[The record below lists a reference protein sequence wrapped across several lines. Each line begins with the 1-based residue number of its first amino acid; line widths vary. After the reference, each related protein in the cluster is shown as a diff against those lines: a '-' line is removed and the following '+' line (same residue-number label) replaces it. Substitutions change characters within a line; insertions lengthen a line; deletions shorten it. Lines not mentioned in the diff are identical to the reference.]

1 MLRNYFK
8 IAFRNLQKNKAFSF
22 INILGLSVGMACCML
37 ILLYVQNE
45 ISYDKHHTRAEDM
58 YRVGTTFVT
67 TDQTKNM
74 PYTPAPMAFTLKAD
88 FPEVEQAT
96 RVFVPF
102 NEDKAI
108 FKLAENG
115 KVSKSFY
122 ESKGYMADSTFFDLF
137 SYKFIEGVPHTALN
151 EPNSVVVSEEIA
163 QKLFGNQSALNKIV
177 HIASSNGNIDFKIT
191 GVFRPDKLSTI
202 DGRFFMSLSS
212 GEMGA
217 YVRSARNFAFNNMF
231 YTFIRLQPGSNP
243 QALEKKLTA
252 FINKYAGA
260 DMKAAGFKKKQF
272 LEAVSDLHLKSED
285 NGQMAGKGS
294 ISYVYLLTSIAIFTL
309 LIACINFMNLSTAR
323 SGKRAAEVGIRKV
336 VGAEKAMLISQF
348 LGESLLLSILGLV
361 IASVLVFLFLP
372 VFNQLASTSIHIE
385 VSQHVFTFF
394 GFIALAIVTGLIAG
408 SYPAFYLASFQPIKV
423 LKGKFTNTL
432 AAVNLRRGLVIFQ
445 FSISIILILASLVV
459 WKQMNYLKD
468 QSLGFK
474 QAQQVVIP
482 LRTKTTKSSYEALK
496 TEIQK
501 NSQVV
506 SAAAAGSYPGIFSA
520 RDQNFYTD
528 GKTGAESVNVKL
540 NDVDYNFI
548 ETLGFKVISGR
559 PFSKNFAADTNS
571 RIVLNEKAVAAFGYT
586 PENVIGKRLHFDWN
600 NEVFD
605 YEIIGVVKDF
615 HYEGL
620 QQSIGRFGFLL
631 DRNQNYNYMV
641 VNVNTSSMESMLQFM
656 ETQWKK
662 FNPEEPFEYT
672 FMDQDFQ
679 RNYDTEQ
686 RMGTIVSYFTFIAI
700 FISCLGLYGLAT
712 FTAEQRIKEIGIRKV
727 LGASITNIVQL
738 LSKDFLKLVLIA
750 LLIAGPIAW
759 YAMNEWLQKFA
770 YRIEIQWWM
779 FAIAGCMAL
788 LIAFLTVSF
797 QAVKAALIN
806 PVKSLKTE

>member
-8 IAFRNLQKNKAFSF
+8 IAFRNLEKNKAFSF

-108 FKLAENG
+108 FKLSENG
-115 KVSKSFY
+115 KVNKSFY
-122 ESKGYMADSTFFDLF
+122 ETKGYMADSTFFDLF
-137 SYKFIEGVPHTALN
+137 SYNFIEGVPHTALN
-151 EPNSVVVSEEIA
+151 EPNSVVISEEIA
-163 QKLFGNQSALNKIV
+163 KKLFGNQSALNKIV

-191 GVFRPDKLSTI
+191 GIFRPDKLSTI

-243 QALEKKLTA
+243 QALEKKLTT
-252 FINKYAGA
+252 FIDKYAGA

-272 LEAVSDLHLKSED
+272 LEAVPDLHLKSED

-348 LGESLLLSILGLV
+348 LGESLLLSILGLI
-361 IASVLVFLFLP
+361 IASALVFLFLP
-372 VFNQLASTSIHIE
+372 VFNQLASTSIHI
-385 VSQHVFTFF
+385 VFAQHVFTFL
-394 GFIALAIVTGLIAG
+394 GFIALAIITGLIAG

-482 LRTKTTKSSYEALK
+482 LRTSTTKSNYEALK

-571 RIVLNEKAVAAFGYT
+571 RIVLNEKAVAAFGFT
-586 PENVIGKRLHFDWN
+586 PENAIGKRLHFDWN

-631 DRNQNYNYMV
+631 DRNQSYNYMV

-679 RNYDTEQ
+679 RNYDTEL

-770 YRIEIQWWM
+770 YRIDIQWWM